1 MIKCTCLSKI
11 RDNNGKI
18 VTYCLQD
25 GQGNIQNMDSDILKN
40 GIRAKQI
47 DVVNLTLTSDNRLVD
62 KNIIKMSDD
71 RIQSLRKSRST
82 NDLGTRYQNLFA
94 PAGIEVVSAMYL
106 AYPTPQDTL
115 ETLYNKSFGSSF

>member
-40 GIRAKQI
+40 GIYSIMCKKHA
-47 DVVNLTLTSDNRLVD
+47 
-62 KNIIKMSDD
+62 
-71 RIQSLRKSRST
+71 
-82 NDLGTRYQNLFA
+82 
-94 PAGIEVVSAMYL
+94 VS
-106 AYPTPQDTL
+106 Q
-115 ETLYNKSFGSSF
+115 